1 MAVERLGPAAALISA
16 LRLEVASKRERA
28 AGSANPAAGDAGP
41 ATPRRDVAV
50 LRRELAEIAAR
61 VPPGDEQAMDA
72 ARPRLVRAILLWE
85 FGPELREYGEW
96 QAMIDSIV
104 ETIQR
109 DAEQRKA
116 LSELIGE
123 LRRG

>member
-1 MAVERLGPAAALISA
+1 MAVERLGPTAALISA

-28 AGSANPAAGDAGP
+28 AGSGNSASGAGGRAAS
-41 ATPRRDVAV
+41 RRDIAV
-50 LRRELAEIAAR
+50 LRRELADIAAR

-109 DAEQRKA
+109 DAEQCKA
-116 LSELIGE
+116 LSELIEE